1 MLVQNTGNRTLHLV
15 VRAGAVELKPSQKV
29 EMTEQ
34 EFKVLSREFTELK
47 VVQTI
52 IESDANK
59 IEGKKD
65 AKANGG
71 KNKKQR
77 K

>member
-1 MLVQNTGNRTLHLV
+1 MLVQNTGNRTLRLV

-29 EMTEQ
+29 EMIEQ

-47 VVQTI
+47 VIQTI
-52 IESDANK
+52 IESDTNK